1 VLVVTAKVINARGEP
16 AKANDA
22 FGSLLGWQL
31 GVSQCPYAVTHNIRI
46 TPTMAALQAAH
57 DFPGVVIES
66 CVYYLV
72 HVYNSIKVY
81 KEIDSANRACR
92 GTVEVQL

>member
-1 VLVVTAKVINARGEP
+1 VLVVTAKVMDARGER
-16 AKANDA
+16 AKANNA

-57 DFPGVVIES
+57 DFPGVIIES
-66 CVYYLV
+66 GVDYLV

-81 KEIDSANRACR
+81 KEIESAIRAPA
-92 GTVEVQL
+92 GVQ